1 MKNKSENVNV
11 RILYWKE
18 IPLQVEVEV
27 FGNKLSRQ
35 LEDRFQEGVDA
46 IAMFENSYGSDDYL
60 NGFLWGE
67 SFLVQG
73 EINSVLEDKVN
84 CFNKKFPKDFVS
96 RIRDLQKQGK
106 RKTMPGSADHWME
119 C

>member
-1 MKNKSENVNV
+1 MKNKPENVNV

-46 IAMFENSYGSDDYL
+46 IAMFEIVTGRM
-60 NGFLWGE
+60 
-67 SFLVQG
+67 
-73 EINSVLEDKVN
+73 I
-84 CFNKKFPKDFVS
+84 
-96 RIRDLQKQGK
+96 I
-106 RKTMPGSADHWME
+106 
-119 C
+119 